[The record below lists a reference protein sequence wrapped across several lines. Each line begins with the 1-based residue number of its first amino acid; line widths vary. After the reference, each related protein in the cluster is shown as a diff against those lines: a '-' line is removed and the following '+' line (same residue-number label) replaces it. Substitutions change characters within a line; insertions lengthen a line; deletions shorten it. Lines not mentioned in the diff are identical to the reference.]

1 MSSYGAFQYG
11 EIVQFDVIDN
21 GPDPRDDVF
30 TYTVEAKIC
39 GVVREGV
46 IFLMNGEDEYKI
58 PLEDLGRVS
67 PRVGDRVRVRSGLPH
82 ITLTEGIVR
91 SIEGDVISY
100 AADASEE
107 AEEAVPT
114 ELYVTQR
121 AAAEVTPQKKD
132 ALRYDSGST
141 VELGDLIASES
152 GVPGRIVE
160 MVPGCKQTVG
170 TMFKGN
176 TSTFFRLVKGLQF
189 VQRGKLTDTTAWQE
203 AYAAAEDD
211 VLRGRASPSVLRPPP
226 ATDVPLQTPL
236 ETMGHSGLDPITKD
250 TNPKDALAGFKPR
263 WFSFIP
269 LRVLIGV
276 GKAMFEGGWKYGKH
290 NYRESGVRASVYLDA
305 TVCGHLMPFME
316 GQDFDENGMHHLD
329 KAIAS
334 LMVLRDAQLGSN
346 WIDDRPL
353 AAAGFDEQVERE
365 TAHFQTM
372 KAELKAKFGD
382 PVAPFTEATRGQPR

>member
-1 MSSYGAFQYG
+1 MSYGAFQLG
-11 EIVQFDVIDN
+11 EIVEFDVQDHGN
-21 GPDPRDDVF
+21 DPRDDVF
-30 TYTVEAKIC
+30 TWTCEAKIS
-39 GVVREGV
+39 GVVSA
-46 IFLMNGEDEYKI
+46 GEFDGLIYLVNEDGSYKI
-58 PLEDLGRVS
+58 DLAKLRRVN
-67 PRVGDRVRVRSGLPH
+67 PRVGDLVRVRAGLPH
-82 ITLTEGIVR
+82 ITMVDGLVRKIDGDLVSYGPEGV
-91 SIEGDVISY
+91 
-100 AADASEE
+100 E
-107 AEEAVPT
+107 AEEALVT
-114 ELYVTQR
+114 EIYVSQR
-121 AAAEVTPQKKD
+121 ATTAKTDV
-132 ALRYDSGST
+132 LRYDDNT
-141 VELGDLIASES
+141 PVQAGDLIASES
-152 GVPGRIVE
+152 GVPGRIIE
-160 MVPGCKQTVG
+160 IIPGCKKTVC
-170 TMFKGN
+170 
-176 TSTFFRLVKGLQF
+176 TSFQPGQRYHRLVAGLQF
-189 VQRGKLTDTTAWQE
+189 VQRGTLTPIPDTSMLDESGRTDFGGPLPNQMRVPE
-203 AYAAAEDD
+203 A
-211 VLRGRASPSVLRPPP
+211 
-226 ATDVPLQTPL
+226 PL
-236 ETMGHSGLDPITKD
+236 TMGHSGLDPITKD

-353 AAAGFDEQVERE
+353 AAKGFDEQVERE

-382 PVAPFTEATRGQPR
+382 PVAPYTEATRGQPR